1 MPPKGARFINIHGQA
16 LPASLVLRILIA
28 ILGISIPKLKRAKI
42 KNKKPPRYPFIAKP
56 IRVMMERTIS
66 ITMVINMDHQNWLL
80 VLTPLKSKAFFQ
92 KSL

>member
-16 LPASLVLRILIA
+16 LPASLVLRILIET
-28 ILGISIPKLKRAKI
+28 LGTIIPKVYRVRI
-42 KNKKPPRYPFIAKP
+42 NNKKPPRYPFIAKP

-66 ITMVINMDHQNWLL
+66 ITMVINIDHQNWLL

-92 KSL
+92 KCL